1 MLDLPICM
9 WITDID
15 RVTDSI
21 SLTLFLSSPEPCCF
35 VILDGLCVLSIKS
48 AIDVVDLIALETSPC
63 TCFSSDPGPSQ
74 GQRFCR
80 VKLSNESFK
89 VNV

>member
-1 MLDLPICM
+1 MLDSPICM

-48 AIDVVDLIALETSPC
+48 AIDVVNLIALSVQNLKLRPV
-63 TCFSSDPGPSQ
+63 PSASAGFNFQ
-74 GQRFCR
+74 MSR
-80 VKLSNESFK
+80 
-89 VNV
+89 